1 MLTGED
7 NGLGTNRNEKQNN
20 QNPTQNPT
28 RNNIEDN
35 NVENGQG
42 IHTSS
47 LHYFLTWL
55 IFLFTFF
62 RFLFIYYLNFIG
74 GSSDGVEV
82 DRRYDF
88 SYQLFCTEVL
98 STSTIL

>member
-47 LHYFLTWL
+47 LH
-55 IFLFTFF
+55 
-62 RFLFIYYLNFIG
+62 N
-74 GSSDGVEV
+74 
-82 DRRYDF
+82 
-88 SYQLFCTEVL
+88 
-98 STSTIL
+98 TS